1 MTQFLVVN
9 IAKKDIALCVIFS
22 CDFLKIVVDI
32 LEYQAYNYIKDKGNN
47 KFPISQINQLFL
59 RPQARKGSTMTKN
72 AMNKVIEGATSKS
85 KAMVE
90 LYNAGCEIKEI
101 AEAMQVRYNFVY
113 NVVSN
118 YCRMNEV
125 ELRTN
130 KENGNS
136 KKAMIAK
143 LFKEGKSNTE
153 IAKELKTNYNYVYKI
168 TKELIAQA

>member
-1 MTQFLVVN
+1 
-9 IAKKDIALCVIFS
+9 
-22 CDFLKIVVDI
+22 
-32 LEYQAYNYIKDKGNN
+32 
-47 KFPISQINQLFL
+47 
-59 RPQARKGSTMTKN
+59 MTKN
-72 AMNKVIEGATSKS
+72 AMKKVIEGAASKS
-85 KAMVE
+85 KAMIE

-136 KKAMIAK
+136 KKAQIEE
-143 LFKEGKSNTE
+143 LFAQGKSNTE

-168 TKELIAQA
+168 TKELMAAQ

>member
-1 MTQFLVVN
+1 MKQNEIQT
-9 IAKKDIALCVIFS
+9 II
-22 CDFLKIVVDI
+22 
-32 LEYQAYNYIKDKGNN
+32 NN
-47 KFPISQINQLFL
+47 
-59 RPQARKGSTMTKN
+59 
-72 AMNKVIEGATSKS
+72 ATSKS

-90 LYNAGCEIKEI
+90 LYNAGCEIKEV
-101 AEAMQVRYNFVY
+101 AEAMQVRYDFVY

-136 KKAMIAK
+136 KKAQIAE
-143 LFKEGKSNTE
+143 LFAQGKSNTE

-168 TKELIAQA
+168 TKELMAAQ